1 MAGLSPAD
9 RREVE
14 KRKKAHLKAM
24 EEARRLD
31 DIRRAADKKQG
42 EVAQAMGIGQNAV
55 SQLERRSDLQLSTL
69 NRYVESIGFRLEI
82 AVVAPSGE
90 RVALKNFRP
99 WEEVA
104 SSSSVRETEA
114 HPAAR
119 RGRTSPARK
128 AERERS
134 TTAGVKTGSARKA

>member
-31 DIRRAADKKQG
+31 DIRRAA